1 MWERY
6 EELINGFVDNNL
18 GVSNFFIPEPLFAA
32 LRNHLEEQYFD
43 GQFTVAGIGD
53 VNNRVVNSTIR
64 RDKIFWI
71 DSSTKIKAEQEFIEL
86 VEGFIL
92 YLNRTCYTGIN
103 AYEFHYAVYEP
114 GTFYKRHKDQF
125 KTNSARKFSLVSYL
139 NDDWQETDGGN
150 LMLYPNEETIVSIPP
165 TAGKTVFFKS
175 DEMEHEVAV
184 CTRPRLSITGWL
196 KRV

>member
-1 MWERY
+1 MIEKF
-6 EELINGFVDNNL
+6 EELIDGYLNNGA
-18 GVSNFFIPEPLFAA
+18 GISNFFIPRPLVAQ
-32 LRNHLEEQYFD
+32 LREHLDNLYFD
-43 GQFTVAGIGD
+43 GHLSVAGIGD
-53 VNNRVVNSTIR
+53 VNNRVVNDTIR

-71 DSSTKIKAEQEFIEL
+71 NSATENDAEKKFIEL
-86 VEGFIL
+86 VEAFIL

-125 KTNSARKFSLVSYL
+125 KTNSERKFSLVSYL
-139 NDDWQETDGGN
+139 NEDWEEVDGGH
-150 LMLYPNEETIVSIPP
+150 LMLYPEDDDIVAIAP

-184 CTRPRLSITGWL
+184 CTKPRFSITGWL
-196 KRV
+196 KRI